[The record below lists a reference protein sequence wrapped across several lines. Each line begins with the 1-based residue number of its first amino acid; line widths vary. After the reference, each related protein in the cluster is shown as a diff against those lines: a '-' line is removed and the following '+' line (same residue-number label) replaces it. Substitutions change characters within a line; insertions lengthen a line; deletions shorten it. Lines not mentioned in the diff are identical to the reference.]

1 MKYSKIEILYT
12 TLAELSNKEM
22 PIKISYRIAKILDA
36 LGGEYDFYRKKIQ
49 NILQKYGEKDDEGQ
63 LIIKDNQVPFIKEYA
78 DAATKELEELQN
90 IDINLPDV
98 KINISEL
105 EDIKLTPLQV
115 NALKPFIEE

>member
-78 DAATKELEELQN
+78 DAAAKELEELQD